1 MTSKISRK
9 ATSPATRRR
18 FLKGALAGAAGAT
31 AAVAMPNV
39 SRAETV
45 TFKMQGSWG
54 AKDIFNEM
62 AQDYVN
68 IVNSM
73 SGGRLKIDYLVG
85 GAVVKPFEVQN
96 ATDKGVIDRSE
107 EHTSE
112 LQSLMRISYAVF
124 CLKQKTT
131 KRTFRRKQS

>member
-1 MTSKISRK
+1 
-9 ATSPATRRR
+9 
-18 FLKGALAGAAGAT
+18 
-31 AAVAMPNV
+31 MPNV

-96 ATDKGVIDRSE
+96 ATDKGVIDAAHTVPAYRSE

-112 LQSLMRISYAVF
+112 LQTLMRTSYAVF
-124 CLKQKTT
+124 CLKKKQTT
-131 KRTFRRKQS
+131 HPQTQ

>member
-1 MTSKISRK
+1 
-9 ATSPATRRR
+9 
-18 FLKGALAGAAGAT
+18 
-31 AAVAMPNV
+31 
-39 SRAETV
+39 
-45 TFKMQGSWG
+45 MQGSWG

-96 ATDKGVIDRSE
+96 ATDKGVIDAAHTVPAYWYGKNKAASLFGTGRSE
-107 EHTSE
+107 ERRVGKEGGSKGGSGWAPAH
-112 LQSLMRISYAVF
+112 
-124 CLKQKTT
+124 KKKKK
-131 KRTFRRKQS
+131 KR